1 MDGRR
6 GPVPKVRSETL
17 NSVQER
23 SLILQDPIRPPLVR
37 RVFSAVSPSVLSLI
51 GDDLVANGDRMM
63 IDVAVWKGGADRRKD
78 RARVCGGG
86 YSWMEGIQKGK
97 DGSWFSQN
105 ADLNVDKWIGYGR
118 VNE

>member
-1 MDGRR
+1 MGEKNRRKGAATLVTRGSQFQSGPIKCGRR

-17 NSVQER
+17 NSLLER

-63 IDVAVWKGGADRRKD
+63 IDVAV
-78 RARVCGGG
+78 
-86 YSWMEGIQKGK
+86 
-97 DGSWFSQN
+97 
-105 ADLNVDKWIGYGR
+105 
-118 VNE
+118 